1 MCEQFIVQ
9 INCKSH
15 MRWGNNKQDKQMFTN
30 RRSYRTISV
39 PTLTLPPPP
48 PTLKSNRF
56 VVVFLLLLLNP
67 RRTIPSVEIHQL
79 PILFPTHR
87 NWKQLRFPVNLPY
100 RWSTHSKLRSI
111 MFSFSLFF
119 HFLHQT
125 PPTTKNQTNKT
136 KNPKT
141 KMNQIV
147 TFCLSKNRTK
157 PNKRTN
163 RNQFANKTALDRK
176 KIIIMYRRI

>member
-136 KNPKT
+136 KNQNEP
-141 KMNQIV
+141 
-147 TFCLSKNRTK
+147 NRNILLIKK
-157 PNKRTN
+157 PNQTKQTHKSKSIRKQN
-163 RNQFANKTALDRK
+163 RPRSK
-176 KIIIMYRRI
+176 KNNYNV